1 MIEMSLEMCNDM
13 NEIIQSKDIDVTETL
28 EGQFK
33 EKYDIDFYE
42 LDDIIN
48 DYIDEDYLSNNIY
61 HIVPIVTGFS
71 LIINTLL
78 YVFLQKN
85 TSI

>member
-1 MIEMSLEMCNDM
+1 MIEMSLEMCNDI

-33 EKYDIDFYE
+33 DKYDIDFYE
-42 LDDIIN
+42 IDDIIN
-48 DYIDEDYLSNNIY
+48 DYIDNDYLSNNIY

-71 LIINTLL
+71 FLINTLL
-78 YVFLQKN
+78 YIFLQKN